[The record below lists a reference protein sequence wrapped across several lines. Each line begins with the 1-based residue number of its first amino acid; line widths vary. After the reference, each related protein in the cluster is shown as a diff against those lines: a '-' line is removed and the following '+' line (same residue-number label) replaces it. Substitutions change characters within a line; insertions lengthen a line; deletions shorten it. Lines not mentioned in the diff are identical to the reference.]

1 MIKVGSVVRR
11 YDGKKFPNG
20 NVYGVVSQV
29 SVNEVDIPGMTGKYP
44 RKMVK
49 VYSIVD
55 CHGVY
60 LEARLQEVQ
69 TTRC

>member
-1 MIKVGSVVRR
+1 MIQVGSLVLR
-11 YDGKKFPNG
+11 NG
-20 NVYGVVSQV
+20 NKAFSNGNIYGIVSQV

-44 RKMVK
+44 RKIVK

-60 LEARLQEVQ
+60 LESGLQEVQ
-69 TTRC
+69 TVRC

>member
-1 MIKVGSVVRR
+1 MIQVGSVVQRIS
-11 YDGKKFPNG
+11 GKPFPHG
-20 NVYGVVSQV
+20 NIYGVVSQV

-44 RKMVK
+44 RKIVK

-60 LEARLQEVQ
+60 LESGLQEVQ
-69 TTRC
+69 TVRC